1 MSVEIKIYGETAKD
15 ALDELSGLASGMRP
29 TGIRPELAAPYGA
42 GPAGPAV
49 TVDEAYAEVKTGG
62 FITTTVDLSTDGK
75 LTNVV
80 NHGPNP
86 ARKRGEPSPG
96 KKRRT
101 AAEVAEDEAA
111 DAREAQLAER
121 IADDTRHSE
130 IMEAGKRAI
139 STGEAR
145 VDPENPEADDSD
157 SASDSEQDAAD
168 EAAEVEAHRDPEKPL
183 TIDDV
188 KAVVMAYA
196 EKYGMPAAQADGPRI
211 FVEAL
216 GVPPKDKEFWKFS
229 ILPVDDQEKIRK
241 VISIWQRATTEN
253 PFKH

>member
-1 MSVEIKIYGETAKD
+1 MSVEIKIYGETAHEALKELHEFSGGMPVVR
-15 ALDELSGLASGMRP
+15 AAPPVNPAKLDEVGAKIAEVREQPHAGGAAGDTS
-29 TGIRPELAAPYGA
+29 AAP
-42 GPAGPAV
+42 
-49 TVDEAYAEVKTGG
+49 
-62 FITTTVDLSTDGK
+62 I
-75 LTNVV
+75 
-80 NHGPNP
+80 
-86 ARKRGEPSPG
+86 RKRGEPSPG

-111 DAREAQLAER
+111 EAAE
-121 IADDTRHSE
+121 T
-130 IMEAGKRAI
+130 KQNI

-145 VDPENPEADDSD
+145 VDPENPEADDSEAD
-157 SASDSEQDAAD
+157 AAQDAAD

-216 GVPPKDKEFWKFS
+216 GAPPKGEEFWKFS
-229 ILPVDDQEKIRK
+229 ILPVDDQGKIQK

>member
-29 TGIRPELAAPYGA
+29 AGFRPELAAPYGA
-42 GPAGPAV
+42 STALAA
-49 TVDEAYAEVKTGG
+49 DEAYAAVKTGD
-62 FITTTVDLSTDGK
+62 FVTADLSTDGK

-111 DAREAQLAER
+111 EAAENAARQN
-121 IADDTRHSE
+121 
-130 IMEAGKRAI
+130 I

-145 VDPENPEADDSD
+145 VDPENPEEA
-157 SASDSEQDAAD
+157 ADSEADADQDAAD

-188 KAVVMAYA
+188 KAAVMAYA
-196 EKYGMPAAQADGPRI
+196 EKYGMPAAQSDGPRI

-216 GVPPKDKEFWKFS
+216 GAPPKGEEFWKFS
-229 ILPVDDQEKIRK
+229 ILPVDDQEKIQK

>member
-29 TGIRPELAAPYGA
+29 AGFRPELAAPYGA
-42 GPAGPAV
+42 STALAA
-49 TVDEAYAEVKTGG
+49 DEAYAAVKTGD
-62 FITTTVDLSTDGK
+62 FVTADLSTDGK

-111 DAREAQLAER
+111 EAAENAARQN
-121 IADDTRHSE
+121 
-130 IMEAGKRAI
+130 I
-139 STGEAR
+139 STGENR
-145 VDPENPEADDSD
+145 IDPANPEVASD
-157 SASDSEQDAAD
+157 SAEDAAQDAAD

-188 KAVVMAYA
+188 KAAVMAYA
-196 EKYGMPAAQADGPRI
+196 EKYGMPAAQSDGPRI

-216 GVPPKDKEFWKFS
+216 GAPPKGEEFWKFS

>member
-15 ALDELSGLASGMRP
+15 ALDELSELASGMRP
-29 TGIRPELAAPYGA
+29 AGFRPELAAPYGA
-42 GPAGPAV
+42 STALAA
-49 TVDEAYAEVKTGG
+49 DEAYAAVKTGD
-62 FITTTVDLSTDGK
+62 FVTADLSTDGK

-111 DAREAQLAER
+111 EAAENAARQN
-121 IADDTRHSE
+121 
-130 IMEAGKRAI
+130 I

-145 VDPENPEADDSD
+145 VDPENPEEA
-157 SASDSEQDAAD
+157 ADSEADAAQDAAD

-188 KAVVMAYA
+188 KDAVMAYA
-196 EKYGMPAAQADGPRI
+196 EKYGMPAAQTDGPRI

-216 GVPPKDKEFWKFS
+216 GAPPKGEEFWKFS
-229 ILPVDDQEKIRK
+229 ILPIDDQEKIQK
-241 VISIWQRATTEN
+241 VISIWQRAATEN

>member
-29 TGIRPELAAPYGA
+29 TGFRPELAAPYGT
-42 GPAGPAV
+42 GPAM
-49 TVDEAYAEVKTGG
+49 TVDEAYAAVKTGD
-62 FITTTVDLSTDGK
+62 FVTADLSTDGK

-86 ARKRGEPSPG
+86 ARKRGEPSSG

-111 DAREAQLAER
+111 EAAEN
-121 IADDTRHSE
+121 A
-130 IMEAGKRAI
+130 AKQNI
-139 STGEAR
+139 STGENR
-145 VDPENPEADDSD
+145 VDPENPEQA
-157 SASDSEQDAAD
+157 ADSEADADQDAAD

-216 GVPPKDKEFWKFS
+216 GAPPKGEEFWKFS
-229 ILPVDDQEKIRK
+229 ILPVDDQEKIQK
-241 VISIWQRATTEN
+241 VISIWQRATAEN

>member
-1 MSVEIKIYGETAKD
+1 MKIKLEITRDYEMAAFAEYCRVVAAAEAQWQRDNPPAVFGLGAIDRTPGVWRNSTVAETTETA
-15 ALDELSGLASGMRP
+15 AGEAMTNGGGVTEQPAS
-29 TGIRPELAAPYGA
+29 A
-42 GPAGPAV
+42 
-49 TVDEAYAEVKTGG
+49 
-62 FITTTVDLSTDGK
+62 
-75 LTNVV
+75 
-80 NHGPNP
+80 P

-96 KKRRT
+96 NKRRT
-101 AAEVAEDEAA
+101 KAEMAEDEAA
-111 DAREAQLAER
+111 EAAEN
-121 IADDTRHSE
+121 A
-130 IMEAGKRAI
+130 AKQNI

-145 VDPENPEADDSD
+145 IDPENPEADD

-188 KAVVMAYA
+188 KAAVMAYA

-216 GVPPKDKEFWKFS
+216 GAPPKGEEFWKFS

>member
-1 MSVEIKIYGETAKD
+1 MSVEIKIYGETAHEALKELHEFSGGMPVVR
-15 ALDELSGLASGMRP
+15 AAPPVNPAKLDEVGAKIAEVREQPHAGGAAGDTS
-29 TGIRPELAAPYGA
+29 AAP
-42 GPAGPAV
+42 
-49 TVDEAYAEVKTGG
+49 
-62 FITTTVDLSTDGK
+62 I
-75 LTNVV
+75 
-80 NHGPNP
+80 
-86 ARKRGEPSPG
+86 RKRGEPSPG

-111 DAREAQLAER
+111 EAAE
-121 IADDTRHSE
+121 T
-130 IMEAGKRAI
+130 KQNI

-145 VDPENPEADDSD
+145 VDPENPEADDSEAD
-157 SASDSEQDAAD
+157 AAQDAAD

-196 EKYGMPAAQADGPRI
+196 EKYGMPAAQSDGPRI

-216 GVPPKDKEFWKFS
+216 GAPPKGEEFWKFS

>member
-1 MSVEIKIYGETAKD
+1 MSVEIKIYGETAHEALKELHEFSGGMPVVR
-15 ALDELSGLASGMRP
+15 AAPPVNPAKLDEVGAKIAEVREQPHAGGAAGVAS
-29 TGIRPELAAPYGA
+29 AAP
-42 GPAGPAV
+42 
-49 TVDEAYAEVKTGG
+49 
-62 FITTTVDLSTDGK
+62 I
-75 LTNVV
+75 
-80 NHGPNP
+80 
-86 ARKRGEPSPG
+86 RKRGEPSPG

-111 DAREAQLAER
+111 EAAE
-121 IADDTRHSE
+121 T
-130 IMEAGKRAI
+130 KQNI

-145 VDPENPEADDSD
+145 VDPENPEADDSEAD
-157 SASDSEQDAAD
+157 AAQDAAD

-188 KAVVMAYA
+188 KASVMAYA

-216 GVPPKDKEFWKFS
+216 GAPPKGEEFWKFS
-229 ILPVDDQEKIRK
+229 ILPIDDQEKTRK

>member
-29 TGIRPELAAPYGA
+29 AGFRPELAAPYGA
-42 GPAGPAV
+42 GPAMTA
-49 TVDEAYAEVKTGG
+49 DEAYAA
-62 FITTTVDLSTDGK
+62 TVAQGAEPSGA
-75 LTNVV
+75 
-80 NHGPNP
+80 P
-86 ARKRGEPSPG
+86 AVRGHTVEQNATRKRGEPSPG
-96 KKRRT
+96 NKRRT
-101 AAEVAEDEAA
+101 KAEMAEDEAA
-111 DAREAQLAER
+111 EAAEN
-121 IADDTRHSE
+121 A
-130 IMEAGKRAI
+130 AKQNI

-145 VDPENPEADDSD
+145 IDPENPEEADDSD

-168 EAAEVEAHRDPEKPL
+168 EAAEVEAYRDPEKPL

-188 KAVVMAYA
+188 KAAVMAYA

-216 GVPPKDKEFWKFS
+216 GAPPKGEEFWKFS

>member
-1 MSVEIKIYGETAKD
+1 MSVEIKIYGETAND

-29 TGIRPELAAPYGA
+29 TGFRPELAAPYGA
-42 GPAGPAV
+42 GSAMTA
-49 TVDEAYAEVKTGG
+49 DEAYATVKTGD
-62 FITTTVDLSTDGK
+62 FMTADLSMDGK

-111 DAREAQLAER
+111 EAAENAARQN
-121 IADDTRHSE
+121 
-130 IMEAGKRAI
+130 I
-139 STGEAR
+139 STGENR
-145 VDPENPEADDSD
+145 VDPENPEEA
-157 SASDSEQDAAD
+157 ADSEADADQDAAD

-216 GVPPKDKEFWKFS
+216 GAPPKGEEFWKFS

>member
-1 MSVEIKIYGETAKD
+1 MSVEIKIYGETAHEALKELHEFSGGMPVVR
-15 ALDELSGLASGMRP
+15 AAPPVNPAKLDEVGAKIAEVREQPHAGGNAGD
-29 TGIRPELAAPYGA
+29 TNAAP
-42 GPAGPAV
+42 
-49 TVDEAYAEVKTGG
+49 
-62 FITTTVDLSTDGK
+62 I
-75 LTNVV
+75 
-80 NHGPNP
+80 
-86 ARKRGEPSPG
+86 RKRGEPSPG

-111 DAREAQLAER
+111 EAAENAARQN
-121 IADDTRHSE
+121 
-130 IMEAGKRAI
+130 I
-139 STGEAR
+139 STGENR
-145 VDPENPEADDSD
+145 IDPANPEVASD
-157 SASDSEQDAAD
+157 SAEDAAQDAAD
-168 EAAEVEAHRDPEKPL
+168 ETAEVEAHRDPEKPL

-196 EKYGMPAAQADGPRI
+196 EKYGMPAAQSDGPRI

-216 GVPPKDKEFWKFS
+216 GAPPKGEEFWKFS

>member
-1 MSVEIKIYGETAKD
+1 MSVEIKIYGETAHEALKELHEFSGGMPVVR
-15 ALDELSGLASGMRP
+15 AAPPVNPAKLDEVGAKIAEVREQPHAGGAAGDTS
-29 TGIRPELAAPYGA
+29 AAP
-42 GPAGPAV
+42 
-49 TVDEAYAEVKTGG
+49 
-62 FITTTVDLSTDGK
+62 I
-75 LTNVV
+75 
-80 NHGPNP
+80 
-86 ARKRGEPSPG
+86 RKRGEPSPG

-111 DAREAQLAER
+111 EAAE
-121 IADDTRHSE
+121 T
-130 IMEAGKRAI
+130 KQNI

-145 VDPENPEADDSD
+145 VDPENPEADDSEAD
-157 SASDSEQDAAD
+157 AAQDAAD

-188 KAVVMAYA
+188 KAAVMDYA

-216 GVPPKDKEFWKFS
+216 GAPPKGEEFWKFS
-229 ILPVDDQEKIRK
+229 ILPIDDQEKIRK

>member
-1 MSVEIKIYGETAKD
+1 MSVEIKIYGETAHEALKELHEFSGGMPVVR
-15 ALDELSGLASGMRP
+15 AAPPVNPAKLDEVGAKIAEVREQPHAGGAAGDTS
-29 TGIRPELAAPYGA
+29 AAP
-42 GPAGPAV
+42 
-49 TVDEAYAEVKTGG
+49 
-62 FITTTVDLSTDGK
+62 I
-75 LTNVV
+75 
-80 NHGPNP
+80 
-86 ARKRGEPSPG
+86 RKRGEPSPG

-111 DAREAQLAER
+111 EAAEN
-121 IADDTRHSE
+121 A
-130 IMEAGKRAI
+130 AQQNI

-145 VDPENPEADDSD
+145 VDPENPEAG
-157 SASDSEQDAAD
+157 DSEADAAQDAAD

-188 KAVVMAYA
+188 KDVVMAYA
-196 EKYGMPAAQADGPRI
+196 EKYGMPAAQSDGPRI

-216 GVPPKDKEFWKFS
+216 GAPPKGEEFWKFS
-229 ILPVDDQEKIRK
+229 ILPVDDQEKIQK

>member
-1 MSVEIKIYGETAKD
+1 MSVEIKIYGETAHEALKELHEFSGGMPSASRVEAKTSGAPFVNAGVASEPSAPVTED
-15 ALDELSGLASGMRP
+15 AAASGSATSASRS
-29 TGIRPELAAPYGA
+29 E
-42 GPAGPAV
+42 
-49 TVDEAYAEVKTGG
+49 
-62 FITTTVDLSTDGK
+62 
-75 LTNVV
+75 
-80 NHGPNP
+80 
-86 ARKRGEPSPG
+86 RKRGEPSPG

-111 DAREAQLAER
+111 EAAEN
-121 IADDTRHSE
+121 A
-130 IMEAGKRAI
+130 AKQNI

-145 VDPENPEADDSD
+145 IDPENPEADDSD

-196 EKYGMPAAQADGPRI
+196 EKYGMPAAQSDGPRI

-216 GVPPKDKEFWKFS
+216 GAPPKGEEFWKFS

>member
-29 TGIRPELAAPYGA
+29 AGFRPELAAPYGA
-42 GPAGPAV
+42 GSAMTA
-49 TVDEAYAEVKTGG
+49 DEAYAATVAQGAEPSGAPAVRGHTGEQNA
-62 FITTTVDLSTDGK
+62 T
-75 LTNVV
+75 
-80 NHGPNP
+80 
-86 ARKRGEPSPG
+86 RKRGEPSPG

-111 DAREAQLAER
+111 EAAEN
-121 IADDTRHSE
+121 A
-130 IMEAGKRAI
+130 AKQNI

-145 VDPENPEADDSD
+145 VDPENPEAG
-157 SASDSEQDAAD
+157 DSEADAAQDAAD
-168 EAAEVEAHRDPEKPL
+168 EATEVEAHRDPEKPL

-196 EKYGMPAAQADGPRI
+196 EKYGMPAAQSDGPRI

-216 GVPPKDKEFWKFS
+216 GAPPKGEEFWKFS

-241 VISIWQRATTEN
+241 VISIWLRATTEN
-253 PFKH
+253 PVKH

>member
-29 TGIRPELAAPYGA
+29 AGFRPELAAPYGT
-42 GPAGPAV
+42 GPAMTA
-49 TVDEAYAEVKTGG
+49 DEAYAAVAKSIVDQAVIEKAETLSVAEPHAGG
-62 FITTTVDLSTDGK
+62 NAGDTSAS
-75 LTNVV
+75 
-80 NHGPNP
+80 P

-111 DAREAQLAER
+111 EAAESAARQN
-121 IADDTRHSE
+121 
-130 IMEAGKRAI
+130 I
-139 STGEAR
+139 STGENR
-145 VDPENPEADDSD
+145 IDPASPEVDDSAED
-157 SASDSEQDAAD
+157 TAQDAAD

-216 GVPPKDKEFWKFS
+216 GAPPKGEEFWKFS
-229 ILPVDDQEKIRK
+229 ILPVDDQGKIQK

>member
-29 TGIRPELAAPYGA
+29 TGFRPELAAPYGT
-42 GPAGPAV
+42 GSNM
-49 TVDEAYAEVKTGG
+49 TVDEAYAAAAAQGAEPSEQPAARGH
-62 FITTTVDLSTDGK
+62 TVAQNST
-75 LTNVV
+75 
-80 NHGPNP
+80 
-86 ARKRGEPSPG
+86 RKRGEPSPG

-111 DAREAQLAER
+111 EAAEN
-121 IADDTRHSE
+121 A
-130 IMEAGKRAI
+130 AKQNI

-145 VDPENPEADDSD
+145 VDPENPEEA
-157 SASDSEQDAAD
+157 ADSEADAAQDAAD

-188 KAVVMAYA
+188 KAAVMAYA

-216 GVPPKDKEFWKFS
+216 GVPPKGEEFWKFS

>member
-29 TGIRPELAAPYGA
+29 AGFRPELAAPYGA
-42 GPAGPAV
+42 STALAA
-49 TVDEAYAEVKTGG
+49 DEAYAAVKTGD
-62 FITTTVDLSTDGK
+62 FVTADLSTDGK

-96 KKRRT
+96 NKRRT
-101 AAEVAEDEAA
+101 KAEMAEDEAA
-111 DAREAQLAER
+111 DARDAQIAER
-121 IADDTRHSE
+121 IADDTRHAA
-130 IMEAGKRAI
+130 ITEAGKRAI
-139 STGEAR
+139 SSGEDC
-145 VDPENPEADDSD
+145 VDPENPETDDSEAD
-157 SASDSEQDAAD
+157 AAQDAAD

-188 KAVVMAYA
+188 KAAVMAYA

-216 GVPPKDKEFWKFS
+216 GVPPKDEEFWKFS

>member
-15 ALDELSGLASGMRP
+15 ALYELSGLASGMRP
-29 TGIRPELAAPYGA
+29 AGFLPELAAPYGA
-42 GPAGPAV
+42 GPAMTA
-49 TVDEAYAEVKTGG
+49 DEAYAA
-62 FITTTVDLSTDGK
+62 TVAQGAEPSGA
-75 LTNVV
+75 
-80 NHGPNP
+80 P
-86 ARKRGEPSPG
+86 AVRGHTVEQNATRKRGEPSPG

-111 DAREAQLAER
+111 EAAE
-121 IADDTRHSE
+121 T
-130 IMEAGKRAI
+130 KQNI

-145 VDPENPEADDSD
+145 VDPENPEADDSEAD
-157 SASDSEQDAAD
+157 AAQDAAD

-216 GVPPKDKEFWKFS
+216 GAPPKGEEFWKFS
-229 ILPVDDQEKIRK
+229 ILPIDDQEKIQK

>member
-1 MSVEIKIYGETAKD
+1 MSVEIKIYGETAHEALKELHEFSGGMPVVR
-15 ALDELSGLASGMRP
+15 AAPPVNPAKLDEVGAKIAEVREQPHAGGAAGDTS
-29 TGIRPELAAPYGA
+29 AAP
-42 GPAGPAV
+42 
-49 TVDEAYAEVKTGG
+49 
-62 FITTTVDLSTDGK
+62 I
-75 LTNVV
+75 
-80 NHGPNP
+80 
-86 ARKRGEPSPG
+86 RKRGEPSPG

-111 DAREAQLAER
+111 EAAE
-121 IADDTRHSE
+121 T
-130 IMEAGKRAI
+130 KQNI

-145 VDPENPEADDSD
+145 VDPENPEADDSEAD
-157 SASDSEQDAAD
+157 AAQDAAD

-188 KAVVMAYA
+188 KAAVMAYA

-216 GVPPKDKEFWKFS
+216 GAPPKGEEFWKFS
-229 ILPVDDQEKIRK
+229 ILPIDDQEKIRK

>member
-1 MSVEIKIYGETAKD
+1 MSVEIKIYGETAHEALKELHEFSGGMPSASRVEAKTPGAPFVNAGVASEPSAPVTED
-15 ALDELSGLASGMRP
+15 AAASGSATSASRS
-29 TGIRPELAAPYGA
+29 E
-42 GPAGPAV
+42 
-49 TVDEAYAEVKTGG
+49 
-62 FITTTVDLSTDGK
+62 
-75 LTNVV
+75 
-80 NHGPNP
+80 
-86 ARKRGEPSPG
+86 RKRGEPSPG

-111 DAREAQLAER
+111 EAAEN
-121 IADDTRHSE
+121 A
-130 IMEAGKRAI
+130 AKQNI

-145 VDPENPEADDSD
+145 IDPENPEEA
-157 SASDSEQDAAD
+157 ADSEADADQDAAD

-216 GVPPKDKEFWKFS
+216 GVPPKDEEFWKFS

>member
-29 TGIRPELAAPYGA
+29 AGFRPELAAPYGA
-42 GPAGPAV
+42 GPATTA
-49 TVDEAYAEVKTGG
+49 DEAYAA
-62 FITTTVDLSTDGK
+62 TVAQGAEPSGA
-75 LTNVV
+75 
-80 NHGPNP
+80 P
-86 ARKRGEPSPG
+86 AVRGHTVEQNATRKRGEPSPG

-111 DAREAQLAER
+111 EAAENAARQN
-121 IADDTRHSE
+121 
-130 IMEAGKRAI
+130 I
-139 STGEAR
+139 STGENR
-145 VDPENPEADDSD
+145 IDPANPEVASD
-157 SASDSEQDAAD
+157 SAEDAAQDAAD
-168 EAAEVEAHRDPEKPL
+168 ETAEVEAHRDPEKPL

-216 GVPPKDKEFWKFS
+216 GAPPKGEEFWKFS